1 MNVNIP
7 PHPTPEHH
15 QRNMYMNAT
24 LKNNKTPRRPRPSF
38 MRELVYWWPPRL
50 VCEDVRH
57 AIQVRIGFQPAQ
69 QHSLCAVG
77 QTCGITST
85 LDPSGSTGSWWWA
98 VAGTTK
104 QVVLRWQK
112 LGFLKSKDIDDWEKL
127 CGFIQR
133 QRIGNWIWQPLMV
146 LLSYPLYFM
155 LSSACLGLG
164 TAWTRSCTWFFFKTG
179 FRTFFALGLDRSIV
193 FAKSRKDKKRHL
205 NKF

>member
-77 QTCGITST
+77 QTCGVTST

-164 TAWTRSCTWFFFKTG
+164 TAWTRPCTWFFLRQDFEP
-179 FRTFFALGLDRSIV
+179 FLP
-193 FAKSRKDKKRHL
+193 
-205 NKF
+205 